1 MAALRRRRSDTS
13 AERGI
18 ELAEPLV
25 AFRVDAGPLGVRIDT
40 VSDTDAAFDGLARV
54 VEAGEE
60 RGAEGRSLL
69 SRRALE
75 RQAEHR
81 RDDPPPQL
89 AARAAAG
96 DAADRRCHA
105 ELAQQLERVAQPV
118 RDPLQ
123 HRPHERAAIM
133 P

>member
-1 MAALRRRRSDTS
+1 MAALRRRRSDAS
-13 AERGI
+13 AELGI

-25 AFRVDAGPLGVRIDT
+25 AFRVDAGPLGVRIDP
-40 VSDTDAAFDGLARV
+40 VSETDAAFDGLARA

-69 SRRALE
+69 CRRALG

-89 AARAAAG
+89 AARAASC
-96 DAADRRCHA
+96 DAADPRRHG
-105 ELAQQLERVAQPV
+105 EPTQQLERA
-118 RDPLQ
+118 
-123 HRPHERAAIM
+123 
-133 P
+133 